1 MGRKTSTRRMCHKF
15 LGWANAGVIDPEKL
29 MDKGVHDTR
38 IAGMSVEDHR
48 RGFIMQI
55 RFFDGMEPRDV
66 VNYVRSKFTEFDAV
80 LYYRDGALDVLE
92 C

>member
-1 MGRKTSTRRMCHKF
+1 MY
-15 LGWANAGVIDPEKL
+15 
-29 MDKGVHDTR
+29 KGVHDTR
-38 IAGMSVEDHR
+38 IAGMSIEDHR